1 MKKFFALLL
10 SLATIVTAVPATVFA
25 VSADTVE
32 PTLLTAS
39 SASSSTSSAVVEIS
53 SASDLAKLATNLS
66 ANARLTGN
74 ITITDANWTPIGTIT
89 SPFTGTLDGAGYT
102 ITYNINTDAST
113 KTGVVVSL
121 FGSLS
126 GTVKN
131 LTVKGSLKA
140 SVGTGYVGTIAA
152 TLQNGGTL
160 YNCHS
165 SVDLTATAKQNMA
178 CGGLVGAVLH
188 NSSSADTDGTIRLCD
203 HSGKMDLTVTDST
216 ASDGTDLT
224 DGTNGACGGILG
236 LVGTT
241 ATAEV
246 KKCINTGEINVNGG
260 KYNVG
265 GIVGQ
270 TSVNST
276 TVANITECANKGN
289 ITIINLKGE
298 RAAGIIGYVRC
309 STIEYCYN
317 TGEIIA
323 YSDNGNTVST
333 TSYGTYF
340 GIFGYAN
347 LSGDNTLS
355 VQYCYS
361 FTDNPLEAEICTVRN
376 PSYGTF
382 KNFYQSGREE
392 YETKINSNAT
402 AGPAGTTFTS
412 AADLTA
418 KLTAVTDLY
427 KANPDGGAPLLVFE
441 TNNTLSA
448 GTGLAGYLTVREN
461 AATHDLRLVLSTTAS
476 VPSGEVKLTFT
487 GTGNTI
493 EGSFGADG
501 TMASCSL
508 IHADDVPYVPTAGG
522 KIYSLV
528 ITGLG
533 YETWTKLTVQITS
546 GGKTILNSSVNY
558 TDLFGE
564 KVAAAIPFASLPD
577 YPDGTVSPIYNCGP
591 GKQNDQTGLT
601 GTEGQ
606 MVLISSTSAQSFNQ
620 YVAKLTAEGYKKESE
635 NQIEDNL
642 FCTVTKGDNLIYLYY
657 TAKTQETRIIWDRS
671 STTTLSRLSTEKTG
685 TGTTELYQYS
695 IDYTKATGQT
705 WGGDYWQID
714 CGMCYVIKFADN
726 SVFILDGGHERQSSE
741 AALEAFDSFLHEITN
756 TPAGQKVTIAGW
768 FFSHAHGDHVYFT
781 HAFLEKYHD
790 SYDLKTLYFNIPSY
804 QTMSSGYD
812 AGTFLMKDTVNK
824 YYPNVDDIK
833 LHTGQTFEIQGV
845 GFEVLFTHEDAVN
858 SKGTTNISDFNAT
871 STVLRINIDGKT
883 FMMLGDISTVSEN
896 AMCNLFTK
904 ATLQSDAVQLAHHN
918 YNNLPSLYPMIAAN
932 VILVP
937 NSKENATSSDNLPKM
952 NVALNATTNPRI
964 YYAGDYTYRFTV
976 VNGQIVS
983 EQLDRYTVDFTF
995 DVPTLGYPTGGT
1007 TTAEKPVSD
1016 SVLTGLTDLNDQII
1030 DKSGVGTVGA
1040 NGSEAPQCILDD
1052 NTATKWCVTTAAPA
1066 YVAWM
1071 TKEPVTV
1078 SAYQLV
1084 AGNDTEKFPGRNP
1097 KSWVLYGSTDG
1108 KTWKVIDA
1116 VADGGMSSTNY
1127 SASTYSVDSPA
1138 AYQYYMLVICSYTSG
1153 TTVQIADIKLFGKD

>member
-1 MKKFFALLL
+1 MKKILALLL
-10 SLATIVTAVPATVFA
+10 TLATIVTAVPATVLA
-25 VSADTVE
+25 VSADTVT
-32 PTLLTAS
+32 PTLLT
-39 SASSSTSSAVVEIS
+39 SSSSSAVVEIS

-66 ANARLTGN
+66 ANACLTKD
-74 ITITDANWTPIGTIT
+74 ITITDANWTPIGTI
-89 SPFTGTLDGAGYT
+89 SNPFTGTLDGAGHT
-102 ITYNINTDAST
+102 ITYNINTDASS
-113 KTGVVVSL
+113 KTGVTVSL
-121 FGSLS
+121 FGSVS
-126 GTVKN
+126 GTVQN

-140 SVGTGYVGTIAA
+140 SVGTGYVGTVAA

-188 NSSSADTDGTIRLCD
+188 NSSSADIDGTIRLCD

-216 ASDGTDLT
+216 VSDGTDLT

-236 LVGTT
+236 LVGVT

-246 KKCINTGEINVNGG
+246 KKCINTGEIKVNGG

-289 ITIINLKGE
+289 ITVTNLKGE
-298 RAAGIIGYVRC
+298 RAAGIIGYARC
-309 STIEYCYN
+309 TTIEYCYN

-333 TSYGTYF
+333 TGYGTYF

-347 LSGDNTLS
+347 LSSDNTMS
-355 VQYCYS
+355 VRYCFSY
-361 FTDNPLEAEICTVRN
+361 TKNPLEAEICTVRN
-376 PSYGTF
+376 PSNGTF

-392 YETKINSNAT
+392 YETKLNSNAT
-402 AGPAGTTFTS
+402 AGTAGTAFKD

-418 KLTAVTDLY
+418 KLTAATDLY
-427 KANPDGGAPLLVFE
+427 KANPSGGAPLLVFE
-441 TNNTLSA
+441 TNNILPA
-448 GTGLAGYLTVREN
+448 GSGLAGYLTLREN
-461 AATHDLRLVLSTTAS
+461 DADHDVRILLSTTAS
-476 VPSGEVKLTFT
+476 VTSGQVKLTFT
-487 GTGNTI
+487 GNGKTVT
-493 EGSFGADG
+493 ESFGADG
-501 TMASCSL
+501 TMISNSL
-508 IHADDVPYVPTAGG
+508 IHADDIPYIPTSGG
-522 KIYSLV
+522 KIYSLIV
-528 ITGLG
+528 SGLG
-533 YETWTKLTVQITS
+533 YESWTKLTVQVTS
-546 GGKTILNSSVNY
+546 GGKTVLNSTVNY

-564 KVAAAIPFASLPD
+564 KVAAVIPFASLPD
-577 YPDGTVSPIYNCGP
+577 YPDGTVSPVYNCGP
-591 GKQNDQTGLT
+591 GKQNDKTGLT

-620 YVAKLTAEGYKKESE
+620 YVAKLTAAGYKKESE
-635 NQIEDNL
+635 NTIEDNL
-642 FCTVTKGDNLIYLYY
+642 FCTVTKGSNLIYLYY
-657 TAKTQETRIIWDRS
+657 TAKTKETRIIWDRS
-671 STTTLSRLSTEKTG
+671 STTTLSQLSTKKTG
-685 TGTTELYQYS
+685 TGTTEFYQYS

-714 CGMCYVIKFADN
+714 CGMCYVLKLADN

-741 AALEAFDSFLHEITN
+741 AAIEAFDSFLHEITD

-824 YYPNVDDIK
+824 YYPNVNDIK
-833 LHTGQTFEIQGV
+833 LHTGQTFELQGV

-858 SKGTTNISDFNAT
+858 SKGTTNISDFNAS
-871 STVLRINIDGKT
+871 STVIRLNIDGKT
-883 FMMLGDISTVSEN
+883 FIMLGDISTVSEN

-904 ATLQSDAVQLAHHN
+904 TTLQSDAVQLAHHN
-918 YNNLPSLYPMIAAN
+918 YNNLPNLYPMIAAN

-937 NSKENATSSDNLPKM
+937 NSKENATSSTNQPKM
-952 NVALNATTNPRI
+952 DVALKATTNPRI
-964 YYAGDYTYRFTV
+964 YYAGDYTYCFTV
-976 VNGQIVS
+976 KNGQIVS
-983 EQLDRYTVDFTF
+983 EQLDRYTADMTF
-995 DVPTLGYPTGGT
+995 DVPTLGYPAGGT
-1007 TTAEKPVSD
+1007 TAAEKPVSE
-1016 SVLTGLTDLNDQII
+1016 SVLTGLTDLSGQII

-1040 NGSEAPQCILDD
+1040 NGSEAPQCILDG
-1052 NTATKWCVTTAAPA
+1052 NTATKWCVTTDAPA
-1066 YVAWM
+1066 YVAWK
-1071 TKEPVTV
+1071 TKEPITV
-1078 SAYQLV
+1078 SAYQLF
-1084 AGNDTEKFPGRNP
+1084 AGNDTEKFPERNP

-1116 VADGGMSSTNY
+1116 VADGGMSSANY

-1138 AYQYYMLVICSYTSG
+1138 SYQYYMLVICSFTGGSK
-1153 TTVQIADIKLFGKD
+1153 VQLADIKLFGKN

>member
-1 MKKFFALLL
+1 MKKMIALLL
-10 SLATIVTAVPATVFA
+10 SLATIVTAVPATVLA
-25 VSADTVE
+25 VSADTAT
-32 PTLLTAS
+32 PTLLTS
-39 SASSSTSSAVVEIS
+39 SSAVVEIS
-53 SASDLAKLATNLS
+53 SASDLAKLSANLS
-66 ANARLTGN
+66 ANARLTKD
-74 ITITDANWTPIGTIT
+74 ITITDANWTPIGTI
-89 SPFTGTLDGAGYT
+89 SNPFTGTLDGAGHT
-102 ITYNINTDAST
+102 ITYNINTDASS
-113 KTGVVVSL
+113 KTGVTVSL
-121 FGSLS
+121 FGSVS
-126 GTVKN
+126 GTVQN

-140 SVGTGYVGTIAA
+140 SVGTGYVGTVAA

-188 NSSSADTDGTIRLCD
+188 NSSSADIDGTIRLCD

-216 ASDGTDLT
+216 VSDGTDLT

-236 LVGTT
+236 LVGVTS
-241 ATAEV
+241 TAEV
-246 KKCINTGEINVNGG
+246 KKCINTGEIKVNGG

-289 ITIINLKGE
+289 ITVTNLKGE
-298 RAAGIIGYVRC
+298 RAAGIIGYARC
-309 STIEYCYN
+309 TTIEYCYN

-333 TSYGTYF
+333 TGYGTYF

-347 LSGDNTLS
+347 LSSDNTMS
-355 VQYCYS
+355 VRYCYNY
-361 FTDNPLEAEICTVRN
+361 TKNPLEAEICTVRN
-376 PSYGTF
+376 PSNGTF

-402 AGPAGTTFTS
+402 AGTAGTAFTS

-461 AATHDLRLVLSTTAS
+461 DADHDIRILLSTTAS
-476 VPSGEVKLTFT
+476 VPSGQVKLTFT
-487 GTGNTI
+487 GISKTV

-508 IHADDVPYVPTAGG
+508 IHADDVPYVPTSGG

-546 GGKTILNSSVNY
+546 GGKTVLNSTVNY

-564 KVAAAIPFASLPD
+564 KVSAVIPFASLPE

-591 GKQNDQTGLT
+591 GKQNDKTGLT

-620 YVAKLTAEGYKKESE
+620 YVAKLTTAGYKKVSE
-635 NQIEDNL
+635 NTIEDNL
-642 FCTVTKGDNLIYLYY
+642 FCTVTKGSNLIYLYY
-657 TAKTQETRIIWDRS
+657 TAKTKETRIIWDRS
-671 STTTLSRLSTEKTG
+671 STTTLPQLSTGKTG
-685 TGTTELYQYS
+685 TGTTEFYQYS

-714 CGMCYVIKFADN
+714 CGMCYVLKLADN
-726 SVFILDGGHERQSSE
+726 SVFILDGGHERQSSD
-741 AALEAFDSFLHEITN
+741 AALEAFDEFLHEITD
-756 TPAGQKVTIAGW
+756 TPAGKKVTIAGW

-790 SYDLKTLYFNIPSY
+790 SYDLKTLYYNIPSY

-812 AGTFLMKDTVNK
+812 SGTFLMKDTVNK

-833 LHTGQTFEIQGV
+833 LHTGQTFELQGV

-858 SKGTTNISDFNAT
+858 SKGTTNISDFNAS
-871 STVLRINIDGKT
+871 STVIRLNIDGKT
-883 FMMLGDISTVSEN
+883 FIMLGDISTVSEN

-904 ATLQSDAVQLAHHN
+904 TTLKSDAVQLAHHN
-918 YNNLPSLYPMIAAN
+918 YNNLPTLYPMIAAN

-937 NSKENATSSDNLPKM
+937 NSEENATSSTNQPKM
-952 NVALNATTNPRI
+952 DVALKATTNPRI
-964 YYAGDYTYRFTV
+964 YYAGDYTYCFTV
-976 VNGQIVS
+976 KNGQIVS
-983 EQLDRYTVDFTF
+983 EQLDRYTADMTF
-995 DVPTLGYPTGGT
+995 DVPTLGYPADGITVS
-1007 TTAEKPVSD
+1007 EKPVSE
-1016 SVLTGLTDLNDQII
+1016 SVLTGLTDLSGQII

-1040 NGSEAPQCILDD
+1040 NGSEAPQCILDG
-1052 NTATKWCVTTAAPA
+1052 NTATKWCVTTGAPA
-1066 YVAWM
+1066 YVAWK
-1071 TKEPVTV
+1071 TKEPITV
-1078 SAYQLV
+1078 SAYQLF
-1084 AGNDTEKFPGRNP
+1084 AGNDTEKFPSRNP

-1116 VADGGMSSTNY
+1116 VADGGMSSANY

-1138 AYQYYMLVICSYTSG
+1138 SYQYYMLVICSYTGG
-1153 TTVQIADIKLFGKD
+1153 TTVQLADIKLFGKN